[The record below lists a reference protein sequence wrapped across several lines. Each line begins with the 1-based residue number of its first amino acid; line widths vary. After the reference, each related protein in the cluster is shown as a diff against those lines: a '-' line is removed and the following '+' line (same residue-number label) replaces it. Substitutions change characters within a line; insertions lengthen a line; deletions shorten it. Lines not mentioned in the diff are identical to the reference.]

1 MEERNVLRYMCFL
14 IINLLKNCEIKIF
27 SFERSRDN
35 LANVKARE
43 LVSSTDCNLAIRY
56 DN

>member
-1 MEERNVLRYMCFL
+1 MEERNVRYVCFL
-14 IINLLKNCEIKIF
+14 IRNLLKNCEIKIF

-43 LVSSTDCNLAIRY
+43 LVSRTDCNLAIRY